1 MLALAAVAISFLDV
15 SAWKF
20 VEGRGEWIA
29 AFRAT
34 AVNNSG
40 IDWSEAR
47 FRVTSHCAG
56 GDAAYE
62 IKTRNLLLGQ
72 QSVDVVLYDAP
83 ARAAACEGPIEV
95 EWLGGTPIPEDQRPA
110 FVILGF
116 RFEDSE
122 GNVNR
127 HLEGIIEHRRRS
139 DVDLETDR
147 LYWGDGGEKI
157 QLDQPRD
164 FDLYCFRVRPGEMGI
179 AGFLLN
185 RDGRSEGPLT
195 RFLRFFDL
203 QPGKESWLGVFSVQQ
218 GPGRLVSVTIDPEP
232 AVPAILAARRQ
243 RPVVAAEAR
252 RPRTSSILTVA
263 K

>member
-20 VEGRGEWIA
+20 VEGRGEWIP

-34 AVNNSG
+34 VMNSSG

-47 FRVTSHCAG
+47 FRVKARCAG
-56 GDAAYE
+56 GDTVYDV
-62 IKTRNLLLGQ
+62 KTRNLLVGRQ
-72 QSVDVVLYDAP
+72 TVEVVLYDGP
-83 ARAAACEGPIEV
+83 PRAAACEGPVEV

-122 GNVNR
+122 GNINT

-139 DVDLETDR
+139 DVDLETGR

-157 QLDQPRD
+157 RLEPPQD
-164 FDLYCFRVRPGEMGI
+164 FDIYCFRVRPGEMGI

-185 RDGRSEGPLT
+185 RDTQSEGPLT
-195 RFLRFFDL
+195 RFLRFFEIP
-203 QPGKESWLGVFSVQQ
+203 PGKEAWLGVFSVQQ
-218 GPGRLVSVTIDPEP
+218 GPGRLVSLTIDPQPDMP
-232 AVPAILAARRQ
+232 ARLSPLRQ
-243 RPVVAAEAR
+243 RPVVASVAR